1 LSECVLLALLASG
14 AMGGGVTPSMV
25 TPPPGQG
32 DSMRVELVAPETI
45 RAGEPV
51 RLVLRVSN
59 TGKRPI
65 TLYLQGRPTAFD
77 LVVQGGGGRIV
88 WRRLL
93 GATVSTILG
102 IRTLEPGKTI
112 EFEDTWRQQT
122 ASGKPVPPGTYVLS
136 GSILTDREP
145 IRSPAV
151 RLTITRR

>member
-1 LSECVLLALLASG
+1 LTGCVLLALLASG
-14 AMGGGVTPSMV
+14 ATGGGVIQSTIA
-25 TPPPGQG
+25 PPRIPG
-32 DSMRVELVAPETI
+32 DSMRIELVAPATA

-59 TGKRPI
+59 TGDRPI

-102 IRTLEPGKTI
+102 IRTLEPGKAI

-122 ASGKPVPPGTYVLS
+122 TSDEPVPPGTYMIS

-145 IRSPAV
+145 IRSPTV
-151 RLTITRR
+151 RLTITPS